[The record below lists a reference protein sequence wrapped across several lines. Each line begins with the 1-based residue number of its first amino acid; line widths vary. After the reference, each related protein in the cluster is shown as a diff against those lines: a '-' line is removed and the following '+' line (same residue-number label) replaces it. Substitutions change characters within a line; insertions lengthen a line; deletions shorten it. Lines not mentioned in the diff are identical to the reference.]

1 MHDDAMPV
9 TSDVTILTDRGQ
21 LQVPAWVR
29 ERLALQ
35 PGQRFAW
42 SVLPDGDLQ
51 VHVVRQEAIA
61 RRTQW
66 RAYARTTQGDRTSDE
81 ILADLREGDAD
92 TKREL
97 GL

>member
-1 MHDDAMPV
+1 MPA
-9 TSDVTILTDRGQ
+9 TSDITILTDRGQ

-51 VHVVRQEAIA
+51 VHVVRQEATA

-66 RAYARTTQGDRTSDE
+66 RAYARTTLGERTSDE
-81 ILADLREGDAD
+81 IFAEIRDGDAD

>member
-1 MHDDAMPV
+1 MPA

-51 VHVVRQEAIA
+51 VHVVRQEAAA

-81 ILADLREGDAD
+81 ILAEMREADAE
-92 TKREL
+92 TKRVL

>member
-1 MHDDAMPV
+1 MPV
-9 TSDVTILTDRGQ
+9 TSDVTMLTDRGQ

-42 SVLPDGDLQ
+42 RVLPDGDLQ
-51 VHVVRQEAIA
+51 VHVVRHDATA
-61 RRTQW
+61 RRAQW
-66 RAYARTTQGDRTSDE
+66 RAYARTTQGERTSDE
-81 ILADLREGDAD
+81 ILAEMREAD
-92 TKREL
+92 TETKREL

>member
-1 MHDDAMPV
+1 MPV
-9 TSDVTILTDRGQ
+9 TSDITVLTDRGQ
-21 LQVPAWVR
+21 LQVPAWLR
-29 ERLALQ
+29 DQLALQ

-42 SVLPDGDLQ
+42 RVLPDGDLQ
-51 VHVVRQEAIA
+51 VHVVRQEAAA

-66 RAYARTTQGDRTSDE
+66 RAYARTTQGNRSSDD
-81 ILADLREGDAD
+81 ILAEMREVDAE

>member
-1 MHDDAMPV
+1 MPV
-9 TSDVTILTDRGQ
+9 TSDITMLSERGQ

-42 SVLPDGDLQ
+42 RVLPDGDLQ
-51 VHVVRQEAIA
+51 VHVVRTDAVA

-66 RAYARTTQGDRTSDE
+66 RAYVRTTQGERTTDE
-81 ILADLREGDAD
+81 IMTDMREADNV